1 MSGLFKFVGLS
12 AVSVA
17 VCALV
22 GVADAATG
30 RAGYSNVRATGPAS
44 VARMP
49 SMPTLPI
56 NSVGNISTDVP
67 TGGTNVVPEPP
78 VEPECPDGG
87 VKNSAYTVDMCMDD
101 VLRCINNGALPNGLN
116 NLFNEEV
123 RHAVEN
129 GMGLCISQIEKCV
142 TDVRRDCA
150 NVYRS
155 AADVWIDF
163 NSRKVQPEYYNFVL
177 RKTGLTPNQAENTC
191 RLLDKNTYGASFA
204 AVADDGTTTAEYN
217 KTVGAYNSQQGNR
230 LVKTNP
236 QGVEVNDGNTGVD
249 GSRGHYARWDAET
262 ATCLIRVAAYNKD
275 KHISNSWLFGA
286 AGNDKPAE
294 VWKAAGDTFSC
305 NKDLFGFSLMND
317 TSTVAVVGI
326 GGGTVLGAGIGAI
339 AGHGKREFDCARPK
353 HRELLMEELKDEELK
368 DGRVV
373 GILNEYIQ
381 HDVDITQKS
390 MDEKTCGEIVKLFDE
405 YYQYETEITECKDAI
420 SFRAINMEFDETNGE
435 EAAVRNTASWCLDEG
450 HETIDDCKKFLNSE
464 CEKAGSVE
472 ACERLLSSKKVKFT
486 NVSHITIIF
495 DTTNGEEAALASTAP
510 WCVGNGHRTIEAC
523 KDFLKKRCD
532 DEGDINKCMSLLL
545 EKGVVFTSDSQ
556 GTETLVDGQMCVTAS
571 NAETK
576 LVRLN
581 SVFGKDITNLMI
593 NGEKS
598 NMAKSVGIGA
608 AVGAGTGGLATA
620 ITAFVERNN
629 ISCRV
634 GDGLEQVA
642 FNKSYSIDT
651 LKDFYVKW
659 NLRVP
664 DVVAPTATITDCQSW
679 KNTCATFADL
689 EQCAAAQFNYKPAG
703 ASTTILV
710 SSVCTVSGSAC
721 IENYK
726 VAHLYRA
733 CP

>member
-30 RAGYSNVRATGPAS
+30 RAGYANVRATGPAS

-204 AVADDGTTTAEYN
+204 AVANDGTTTAEYN
-217 KTVGAYNSQQGNR
+217 KTVGAYNSQQGNM

-236 QGVEVNDGNTGVD
+236 QGVKVNDGNTGVD

-339 AGHGKREFDCARPK
+339 AGHGKREFNCNLGK
-353 HRELLMEELKDEELK
+353 HRELLMDELK
-368 DGRVV
+368 DGRAV
-373 GILNEYIQ
+373 GILNEYIEN
-381 HDVDITQKS
+381 DVDITQKS
-390 MDEKTCGEIVKLFDE
+390 MDEETCDEIVELFDK
-405 YYQYETEITECKDAI
+405 YYQYETAIAECKDAEYRYLSELI
-420 SFRAINMEFDETNGE
+420 VDMTFDKTNGE
-435 EAAVRNTASWCLDEG
+435 EEAVKDTAPWCLENG
-450 HETIDDCKKFLNSE
+450 HTTVKACQNFLNRE
-464 CEKAGSVE
+464 CVNAGSVE
-472 ACERLLSSKKVKFT
+472 ACEDLMRKKKV
-486 NVSHITIIF
+486 
-495 DTTNGEEAALASTAP
+495 L
-510 WCVGNGHRTIEAC
+510 
-523 KDFLKKRCD
+523 
-532 DEGDINKCMSLLL
+532 
-545 EKGVVFTSDSQ
+545 FTSVLQSD
-556 GTETLVDGQMCVTAS
+556 EALVDGQDCTLKALNLDKAKGEGIYCSKGGICITAS
-571 NAETK
+571 NVETELK
-576 LVRLN
+576 RLN

-659 NLRVP
+659 NLHVP

-689 EQCAAAQFNYKPAG
+689 EQCADAKFNYKPAG
-703 ASTTILV
+703 APTTTLV
-710 SSVCTVSGSAC
+710 YSVCTVSGSAC
-721 IENYK
+721 IENYT
-726 VAHLYRA
+726 VAQSQGA

>member
-30 RAGYSNVRATGPAS
+30 RAGYANVRATGPAS

-204 AVADDGTTTAEYN
+204 AVADDGKTTAEYN
-217 KTVGAYNSQQGNR
+217 KTVGAYNSQQGNM

-236 QGVEVNDGNTGVD
+236 QGVKVNDGNTGVD

-339 AGHGKREFDCARPK
+339 AGHGKREFNCNLGK
-353 HRELLMEELKDEELK
+353 HRELLMDELK
-368 DGRVV
+368 DGRAV
-373 GILNEYIQ
+373 GILNEYIDK
-381 HDVDITQKS
+381 DVDITQKS
-390 MDEKTCGEIVKLFDE
+390 MDEETCDEIVKLFDK
-405 YYQYETEITECKDAI
+405 YYQYETAIAECKDAEYRYLSELI
-420 SFRAINMEFDETNGE
+420 VDMTFDKTNGE
-435 EAAVRNTASWCLDEG
+435 EEAVKDTAPWCLENG
-450 HETIDDCKKFLNSE
+450 HTTVKACQNFLNRE
-464 CEKAGSVE
+464 CVNAGSVE
-472 ACERLLSSKKVKFT
+472 ACEDLMRKKKV
-486 NVSHITIIF
+486 
-495 DTTNGEEAALASTAP
+495 L
-510 WCVGNGHRTIEAC
+510 
-523 KDFLKKRCD
+523 
-532 DEGDINKCMSLLL
+532 
-545 EKGVVFTSDSQ
+545 FTSVLQSD
-556 GTETLVDGQMCVTAS
+556 EALVDGQDCTLKALNLDKAKGEGIYCSKGGICITAS
-571 NAETK
+571 NVETELK
-576 LVRLN
+576 RLN

-659 NLRVP
+659 NLHVP

-689 EQCAAAQFNYKPAG
+689 EQCADAKFNYKPAG
-703 ASTTILV
+703 APTTTLV
-710 SSVCTVSGSAC
+710 YSVCTVSGSAC
-721 IENYK
+721 IENYT
-726 VAHLYRA
+726 VAQSQGA

>member
-204 AVADDGTTTAEYN
+204 AVANDGTTTAEYN
-217 KTVGAYNSQQGNR
+217 KTVGAYNSQQGNM

-236 QGVEVNDGNTGVD
+236 QGVKVNDGNPGVD

-339 AGHGKREFDCARPK
+339 AGHGKREFNCNLGK
-353 HRELLMEELKDEELK
+353 HRELLMDELK
-368 DGRVV
+368 DGRAV
-373 GILNEYIQ
+373 GILNEYIEK
-381 HDVDITQKS
+381 DVDISKKS
-390 MDEKTCGEIVKLFDE
+390 MEEETCDEIVELFDK
-405 YYQYETEITECKDAI
+405 YYQYETAIAECKDAEYLYSSSI
-420 SFRAINMEFDETNGE
+420 TVNMTFDETKGE
-435 EAAVRNTASWCLDEG
+435 EAAVRNTASWCLEG
-450 HETIDDCKKFLNSE
+450 GHTTVSACKNFLNRE
-464 CEKAGSVE
+464 CVNAGSVE
-472 ACERLLSSKKVKFT
+472 ACE
-486 NVSHITIIF
+486 
-495 DTTNGEEAALASTAP
+495 A
-510 WCVGNGHRTIEAC
+510 
-523 KDFLKKRCD
+523 
-532 DEGDINKCMSLLL
+532 LLL
-545 EKGVVFTSDSQ
+545 RKGVVFTSVSQ
-556 GTETLVDGQMCVTAS
+556 GAKTLVDGQDCTLKALNLDKANGEGIYCSKGGICITAS
-571 NAETK
+571 NVETELK
-576 LVRLN
+576 RLN

-689 EQCAAAQFNYKPAG
+689 EQCADAKFNYKPAG
-703 ASTTILV
+703 ASTTTLV

-721 IENYK
+721 IENYP
-726 VAHLYRA
+726 VAHFYHA

>member
-204 AVADDGTTTAEYN
+204 AVADDGTTTAEYK

-339 AGHGKREFDCARPK
+339 AGHGKREFNCNLGK
-353 HRELLMEELKDEELK
+353 HRELLMDELK
-368 DGRVV
+368 DGRAV
-373 GILNEYIQ
+373 GILNEYIEN
-381 HDVDITQKS
+381 DVDISKKS
-390 MDEKTCGEIVKLFDE
+390 MDEETCDEIVELFDK
-405 YYQYETEITECKDAI
+405 YYQYETAIAECKDAEYEYKSSI
-420 SFRAINMEFDETNGE
+420 TVKLSFDTTSGEAAAVKAVAPWCFDEEYKTVE
-435 EAAVRNTASWCLDEG
+435 ECQNFLDRQCTLAG
-450 HETIDDCKKFLNSE
+450 DVDKCRTKLI
-464 CEKAGSVE
+464 EKQ
-472 ACERLLSSKKVKFT
+472 VKFT
-486 NVSHITIIF
+486 ELSVS
-495 DTTNGEEAALASTAP
+495 P
-510 WCVGNGHRTIEAC
+510 
-523 KDFLKKRCD
+523 KK
-532 DEGDINKCMSLLL
+532 
-545 EKGVVFTSDSQ
+545 
-556 GTETLVDGQMCVTAS
+556 LVDGQDCTLKALNLDKKDGLGIYCSKGGICITAS
-571 NAETK
+571 NVETELK
-576 LVRLN
+576 RLN

-664 DVVAPTATITDCQSW
+664 DIVAPTATITDCQSW

-721 IENYK
+721 IENYP
-726 VAHLYRA
+726 VAVSQGA

>member
-204 AVADDGTTTAEYN
+204 AVANDGKTTAEYN
-217 KTVGAYNSQQGNR
+217 KTVGAYNSQQGNM

-236 QGVEVNDGNTGVD
+236 QGVKVNDGNTGVD

-286 AGNDKPAE
+286 AGDDKPAE

-339 AGHGKREFDCARPK
+339 AGHGKREFNCNLGK
-353 HRELLMEELKDEELK
+353 HRELLMDELK
-368 DGRVV
+368 DGRAV
-373 GILNEYIQ
+373 GILNEYIEK
-381 HDVDITQKS
+381 DVDITQKS
-390 MDEKTCGEIVKLFDE
+390 MDEKTCDEIVELFDK
-405 YYQYETEITECKDAI
+405 YYQYETAIAECKDAEYEYKSKFTVELNFVI
-420 SFRAINMEFDETNGE
+420 TADD
-435 EAAVRNTASWCLDEG
+435 EAAAV
-450 HETIDDCKKFLNSE
+450 
-464 CEKAGSVE
+464 KAV
-472 ACERLLSSKKVKFT
+472 
-486 NVSHITIIF
+486 
-495 DTTNGEEAALASTAP
+495 AP
-510 WCVGNGHRTIEAC
+510 WCFNEGYKTVDECRN
-523 KDFLKKRCD
+523 FLNLQCTLEDDVDKCRKKL
-532 DEGDINKCMSLLL
+532 K
-545 EKGVVFTSDSQ
+545 EKGVNFTEISVSPKK
-556 GTETLVDGQMCVTAS
+556 LVDGQDCTLKALNLDKKNGLGIYCSTGGICITAS
-571 NAETK
+571 NVETELK
-576 LVRLN
+576 RLN

-664 DVVAPTATITDCQSW
+664 DIVAPTATITDCQSW

-703 ASTTILV
+703 ALTMTLV
-710 SSVCTVSGSAC
+710 FSACKVSGSAC
-721 IENYK
+721 IENYR
-726 VAHLYRA
+726 VAHFYHA

>member
-30 RAGYSNVRATGPAS
+30 RAGYANVRATGPAS

-204 AVADDGTTTAEYN
+204 AVADDGKTTAEYN
-217 KTVGAYNSQQGNR
+217 KTVGAYNSQQGNMLR
-230 LVKTNP
+230 KTNP
-236 QGVEVNDGNTGVD
+236 QGVKVNDNKLGVD

-275 KHISNSWLFGA
+275 KHISNSWLFGT
-286 AGNDKPAE
+286 AGDDKPAE

-339 AGHGKREFDCARPK
+339 AGHGKREFNCNLGK
-353 HRELLMEELKDEELK
+353 HRELLMDELK
-368 DGRVV
+368 DGRAV
-373 GILNEYIQ
+373 GILNEYIEN
-381 HDVDITQKS
+381 DVDISKKS
-390 MDEKTCGEIVKLFDE
+390 MDEKTCDEIVKLFDK
-405 YYQYETEITECKDAI
+405 YYQYETAIAECKDAEYEYKSKFTVELNFVI
-420 SFRAINMEFDETNGE
+420 TADD
-435 EAAVRNTASWCLDEG
+435 EAAAV
-450 HETIDDCKKFLNSE
+450 
-464 CEKAGSVE
+464 KAV
-472 ACERLLSSKKVKFT
+472 
-486 NVSHITIIF
+486 
-495 DTTNGEEAALASTAP
+495 AP
-510 WCVGNGHRTIEAC
+510 WCFNEGYKTVDECRN
-523 KDFLKKRCD
+523 FLNLQCTLEDDVDKCRKKL
-532 DEGDINKCMSLLL
+532 K
-545 EKGVVFTSDSQ
+545 EKGVNFTEISVSPKK
-556 GTETLVDGQMCVTAS
+556 LVDGQDCTLKALNLDKANGLGIYCSTGGICITAS
-571 NAETK
+571 NVETELK
-576 LVRLN
+576 RLN

-664 DVVAPTATITDCQSW
+664 DIVAPTATITDCQSW

-703 ASTTILV
+703 ALTTTLV
-710 SSVCTVSGSAC
+710 FSACKVSGSAC
-721 IENYK
+721 IENYR
-726 VAHLYRA
+726 VAHFYHA

>member
-204 AVADDGTTTAEYN
+204 AVADDGKTTAEYN
-217 KTVGAYNSQQGNR
+217 KTVGAYNSQQENTLR
-230 LVKTNP
+230 KTNP
-236 QGVEVNDGNTGVD
+236 QGVKVNDGNTGVD

-286 AGNDKPAE
+286 AGDDKPAE

-339 AGHGKREFDCARPK
+339 AGHGKREFNCNLGK
-353 HRELLMEELKDEELK
+353 HRELLMDELK
-368 DGRVV
+368 DGRAV
-373 GILNEYIQ
+373 GILNEYIEK
-381 HDVDITQKS
+381 DVDITQKS
-390 MDEKTCGEIVKLFDE
+390 MKEETCDEIVELFDK
-405 YYQYETEITECKDAI
+405 YYQYETAIAECKDAEYEYKSKFTVEL
-420 SFRAINMEFDETNGE
+420 SFVITAGD
-435 EAAVRNTASWCLDEG
+435 EAAAV
-450 HETIDDCKKFLNSE
+450 
-464 CEKAGSVE
+464 KAV
-472 ACERLLSSKKVKFT
+472 
-486 NVSHITIIF
+486 
-495 DTTNGEEAALASTAP
+495 AP
-510 WCVGNGHRTIEAC
+510 WCFDEDYKTVDECQN
-523 KDFLKKRCD
+523 FLDLQCTLAGDVDKCRKKL
-532 DEGDINKCMSLLL
+532 K
-545 EKGVVFTSDSQ
+545 EKGVNFTEISVSPKK
-556 GTETLVDGQMCVTAS
+556 LVDGQDCTLKALNLDKKNGEGIYCSTGGICITAS
-571 NAETK
+571 NVETELK
-576 LVRLN
+576 RLN

-634 GDGLEQVA
+634 GDDLEQVA

-703 ASTTILV
+703 ALMTTLV
-710 SSVCTVSGSAC
+710 YSACMVSGSAC
-721 IENYK
+721 IENYR
-726 VAHLYRA
+726 VAQSQGA

>member
-56 NSVGNISTDVP
+56 NSVGNISTNVP
-67 TGGTNVVPEPP
+67 TDGTNVVPEPP

-204 AVADDGTTTAEYN
+204 AVANDGTTTAEYN
-217 KTVGAYNSQQGNR
+217 KTVVAYNSQQGNM

-236 QGVEVNDGNTGVD
+236 QGVEVNDGNPGVD

-275 KHISNSWLFGA
+275 KHISNSWLFGV

-339 AGHGKREFDCARPK
+339 AGHGKREFNCNLGK
-353 HRELLMEELKDEELK
+353 HRELLMDELK
-368 DGRVV
+368 DGRAV
-373 GILNEYIQ
+373 GILNEYIDK
-381 HDVDITQKS
+381 DVDISKKS
-390 MDEKTCGEIVKLFDE
+390 MEEETCDEIVELFDK
-405 YYQYETEITECKDAI
+405 YYQYETAIAECKDAEYLYSSSI
-420 SFRAINMEFDETNGE
+420 TVNMTFDETKGE
-435 EAAVRNTASWCLDEG
+435 EAAVRNTASWCLEG
-450 HETIDDCKKFLNSE
+450 GHTTVSACKNFLNRE
-464 CEKAGSVE
+464 CVNAGSVE
-472 ACERLLSSKKVKFT
+472 ACE
-486 NVSHITIIF
+486 
-495 DTTNGEEAALASTAP
+495 A
-510 WCVGNGHRTIEAC
+510 
-523 KDFLKKRCD
+523 
-532 DEGDINKCMSLLL
+532 LLL
-545 EKGVVFTSDSQ
+545 RKGVVFTSVSQ
-556 GTETLVDGQMCVTAS
+556 GAKTLVDGQDCTLKALNLDKANGEGIYCSKGGICITAS
-571 NAETK
+571 NVETELK
-576 LVRLN
+576 RLN

>member
-217 KTVGAYNSQQGNR
+217 KTVGAYNSQQGNM

-236 QGVEVNDGNTGVD
+236 QGVKVNDGNTGVD

-339 AGHGKREFDCARPK
+339 AGHGKREFNCNLGK
-353 HRELLMEELKDEELK
+353 HRELLMDELK
-368 DGRVV
+368 DGRAV
-373 GILNEYIQ
+373 GILNEYIDK
-381 HDVDITQKS
+381 DVDISKKS
-390 MDEKTCGEIVKLFDE
+390 MEEETCDEIVELFDK
-405 YYQYETEITECKDAI
+405 YYQYETAIAECKDAEYLYSSSI
-420 SFRAINMEFDETNGE
+420 TVNMTFDETNGE
-435 EAAVRNTASWCLDEG
+435 EAAVRNTASWCLENG
-450 HETIDDCKKFLNSE
+450 HKTVSACKNFLNRE
-464 CEKAGSVE
+464 CVNAGSVE
-472 ACERLLSSKKVKFT
+472 ACE
-486 NVSHITIIF
+486 
-495 DTTNGEEAALASTAP
+495 A
-510 WCVGNGHRTIEAC
+510 
-523 KDFLKKRCD
+523 
-532 DEGDINKCMSLLL
+532 LLL
-545 EKGVVFTSDSQ
+545 KKGVVFTSVSQ
-556 GTETLVDGQMCVTAS
+556 GAKTLVDGQDCTLKALNLDKKEGLGIYCSKGGICITAS
-571 NAETK
+571 NVETELK
-576 LVRLN
+576 RLN

-689 EQCAAAQFNYKPAG
+689 EQCATAQFNYKPAG
-703 ASTTILV
+703 ASTTTLV
-710 SSVCTVSGSAC
+710 YSVCTVSGSAC
-721 IENYK
+721 IENYP
-726 VAHLYRA
+726 VAQSQGA

>member
-30 RAGYSNVRATGPAS
+30 RAGYANVRAAGPAS

-56 NSVGNISTDVP
+56 NSVGNISTNVP
-67 TGGTNVVPEPP
+67 TGGTNVVPDQPDVPDNPDEPEPP
-78 VEPECPDGG
+78 IEPECPDGG

-191 RLLDKNTYGASFA
+191 RLLDKNTYGSSFT
-204 AVADDGTTTAEYN
+204 AVANDGKTTAEYN
-217 KTVGAYNSQQGNR
+217 KTVGAYNSQQGNM

-236 QGVEVNDGNTGVD
+236 QGVKVNDGNPGVD

-353 HRELLMEELKDEELK
+353 HRELLMEELKD
-368 DGRVV
+368 GRAV
-373 GILNEYIQ
+373 GILNEYILD
-381 HDVDITQKS
+381 DVDITQKT
-390 MDEKTCGEIVKLFDE
+390 MDEGTCGEIVELFDK
-405 YYQYETEITECKDAI
+405 YYQYETAIAECKDAEYLYSSSI
-420 SFRAINMEFDETNGE
+420 TINMTFDKTNGA
-435 EAAVRNTASWCLDEG
+435 EAAVRGTAPWCLENG
-450 HETIDDCKKFLNSE
+450 HTTVSACKNFLNRE
-464 CEKAGSVE
+464 CVNAGSVE
-472 ACERLLSSKKVKFT
+472 ACEALLRER
-486 NVSHITIIF
+486 
-495 DTTNGEEAALASTAP
+495 D
-510 WCVGNGHRTIEAC
+510 
-523 KDFLKKRCD
+523 
-532 DEGDINKCMSLLL
+532 
-545 EKGVVFTSDSQ
+545 VVFTSVSQ
-556 GTETLVDGQMCVTAS
+556 GAETLVDGQNCTLKALNLDKANGQGIYCSQSGKCITAS
-571 NAETK
+571 NVETE

-581 SVFGKDITNLMI
+581 SVFGKDITNLML

-598 NMAKSVGIGA
+598 NMAKSIGIGA

-642 FNKSYSIDT
+642 FNKSHSIDT

-689 EQCAAAQFNYKPAG
+689 EQCADAQFNYKPAG
-703 ASTTILV
+703 APTTTLV
-710 SSVCTVSGSAC
+710 RSVCTVSGSAC
-721 IENYK
+721 IENYP
-726 VAHLYRA
+726 VAKSHGA
-733 CP
+733 CK

>member
-204 AVADDGTTTAEYN
+204 AVANDGTTTAEYN
-217 KTVGAYNSQQGNR
+217 KTVGAYNSQQGNM

-236 QGVEVNDGNTGVD
+236 QGVKVNDGNPGVD

-339 AGHGKREFDCARPK
+339 AGHGKREFNCNLGK
-353 HRELLMEELKDEELK
+353 HRELLMDELK
-368 DGRVV
+368 DGRAV
-373 GILNEYIQ
+373 GILNEYIEN
-381 HDVDITQKS
+381 DVDISKKS
-390 MDEKTCGEIVKLFDE
+390 MDEGTCDEIVELFDK
-405 YYQYETEITECKDAI
+405 YYQYETAIAECKDAEYLYSSSI
-420 SFRAINMEFDETNGE
+420 TINMAFDEKNGE
-435 EAAVRNTASWCLDEG
+435 EAAVRNTASWCLENG
-450 HETIDDCKKFLNSE
+450 HKTVSACKNFLNRE
-464 CEKAGSVE
+464 CVNAGSVE
-472 ACERLLSSKKVKFT
+472 ACEALL
-486 NVSHITIIF
+486 
-495 DTTNGEEAALASTAP
+495 
-510 WCVGNGHRTIEAC
+510 
-523 KDFLKKRCD
+523 LKK
-532 DEGDINKCMSLLL
+532 
-545 EKGVVFTSDSQ
+545 GVAFTSVSQ
-556 GTETLVDGQMCVTAS
+556 GAKTLVDGQDCTLKALNLDKKDGDGIYCSTGGICITAS
-571 NAETK
+571 NVETELK
-576 LVRLN
+576 RLN

-664 DVVAPTATITDCQSW
+664 DIVAPTATITDCQSW

-689 EQCAAAQFNYKPAG
+689 EQCADAQFNYKPAG
-703 ASTTILV
+703 ASTTMLV

-721 IENYK
+721 IENYR

>member
-30 RAGYSNVRATGPAS
+30 RAGYANVRATGPAS

-204 AVADDGTTTAEYN
+204 AVADDGKTTAEYD

-236 QGVEVNDGNTGVD
+236 QGVKVNDNKLGVD

-286 AGNDKPAE
+286 AGDDKPAE

-339 AGHGKREFDCARPK
+339 AGHGKREFNCNLGK
-353 HRELLMEELKDEELK
+353 HRELLMDELK
-368 DGRVV
+368 DGRAV
-373 GILNEYIQ
+373 GILNEYIEE
-381 HDVDITQKS
+381 DVDITQKS
-390 MDEKTCGEIVKLFDE
+390 MDEETCDEIVELFDK
-405 YYQYETEITECKDAI
+405 YYQYETAIAECKDAEYLYSSSI
-420 SFRAINMEFDETNGE
+420 TINMTFDETKGE
-435 EAAVRNTASWCLDEG
+435 EAAVKNTASWCLESG
-450 HETIDDCKKFLNSE
+450 HKTVSACKNFLNRE
-464 CEKAGSVE
+464 CVNAGSVE
-472 ACERLLSSKKVKFT
+472 ACE
-486 NVSHITIIF
+486 
-495 DTTNGEEAALASTAP
+495 A
-510 WCVGNGHRTIEAC
+510 
-523 KDFLKKRCD
+523 
-532 DEGDINKCMSLLL
+532 LLL
-545 EKGVVFTSDSQ
+545 RKGVAFTSVSQ
-556 GTETLVDGQMCVTAS
+556 GAKTLVDGQDCTLKALNLDKKNGLGIYCSTGGICITAS
-571 NAETK
+571 NVETELK
-576 LVRLN
+576 RLN

-689 EQCAAAQFNYKPAG
+689 EQCATAQFNYKPAG
-703 ASTTILV
+703 ASTTALV
-710 SSVCTVSGSAC
+710 YSACKVSGSAC
-721 IENYK
+721 IENYR
-726 VAHLYRA
+726 VAHFYHA

>member
-129 GMGLCISQIEKCV
+129 GMGLCISQVEKCV

-204 AVADDGTTTAEYN
+204 AVANDGTTTAEYN
-217 KTVGAYNSQQGNR
+217 KTVGAYNSQQGNM

-236 QGVEVNDGNTGVD
+236 QGVKVNDGNTGVD

-286 AGNDKPAE
+286 AGDDKPAE

-339 AGHGKREFDCARPK
+339 AGHGKREFNCNLGK
-353 HRELLMEELKDEELK
+353 HRELLMDELK
-368 DGRVV
+368 DGRAV
-373 GILNEYIQ
+373 GILNEYIEN
-381 HDVDITQKS
+381 DVDISKKS
-390 MDEKTCGEIVKLFDE
+390 MDEETCDEIVELFDK
-405 YYQYETEITECKDAI
+405 YYQYETAIAECKDA
-420 SFRAINMEFDETNGE
+420 EYEY
-435 EAAVRNTASWCLDEG
+435 
-450 HETIDDCKKFLNSE
+450 NSE
-464 CEKAGSVE
+464 FTVGLSFVIIADDEATAVKTVAPWCFNENYKTAEECQNFLDLQCTLAGDVDKCREKVLE
-472 ACERLLSSKKVKFT
+472 KHVKFT
-486 NVSHITIIF
+486 ELSVS
-495 DTTNGEEAALASTAP
+495 P
-510 WCVGNGHRTIEAC
+510 
-523 KDFLKKRCD
+523 KK
-532 DEGDINKCMSLLL
+532 
-545 EKGVVFTSDSQ
+545 
-556 GTETLVDGQMCVTAS
+556 LVDGQDCTLKALNLDKKDGLGIYCSKGGICITAS
-571 NAETK
+571 NVETELK
-576 LVRLN
+576 RLN

-664 DVVAPTATITDCQSW
+664 DIVAPTATITDCQSW

-689 EQCAAAQFNYKPAG
+689 EQCDAAQFNYKPAG
-703 ASTTILV
+703 APTTMLV
-710 SSVCTVSGSAC
+710 SSACKVSGSAC
-721 IENYK
+721 IENYP
-726 VAHLYRA
+726 VAHFYRA

>member
-30 RAGYSNVRATGPAS
+30 RAGYANVRATGPAS

-204 AVADDGTTTAEYN
+204 AVANDGTTTAEYN
-217 KTVGAYNSQQGNR
+217 KTVGAYNSQQGNM

-236 QGVEVNDGNTGVD
+236 QGVKVNDGNTGVD

-339 AGHGKREFDCARPK
+339 AGHGKREFNCNLGK
-353 HRELLMEELKDEELK
+353 HRELLMDELK
-368 DGRVV
+368 DGRAV
-373 GILNEYIQ
+373 GILNEYIDK
-381 HDVDITQKS
+381 DVDITQKS
-390 MDEKTCGEIVKLFDE
+390 MDEETCDEIVELFDK
-405 YYQYETEITECKDAI
+405 YYQYETAIAECKDAEYRYLSELI
-420 SFRAINMEFDETNGE
+420 VDMTFDKTNGE
-435 EAAVRNTASWCLDEG
+435 EEAVKDTAPWCLENG
-450 HETIDDCKKFLNSE
+450 HTTVKACQNFLNRE
-464 CEKAGSVE
+464 CVNAGSVE
-472 ACERLLSSKKVKFT
+472 ACEDLMRKKKV
-486 NVSHITIIF
+486 
-495 DTTNGEEAALASTAP
+495 L
-510 WCVGNGHRTIEAC
+510 
-523 KDFLKKRCD
+523 
-532 DEGDINKCMSLLL
+532 
-545 EKGVVFTSDSQ
+545 FTSVLQSD
-556 GTETLVDGQMCVTAS
+556 EALVDGQDCTLKALNLDKKNGLGIYCSTGGICITAS
-571 NAETK
+571 NVETELK
-576 LVRLN
+576 RLN

-689 EQCAAAQFNYKPAG
+689 EQCAVAQFNYKPAG
-703 ASTTILV
+703 ASTTTLV
-710 SSVCTVSGSAC
+710 YSVCMVSGSAC
-721 IENYK
+721 IENYT
-726 VAHLYRA
+726 VAQSQGA

>member
-30 RAGYSNVRATGPAS
+30 RAGYANVRAAGSAS

-56 NSVGNISTDVP
+56 NSVGNISTNVP
-67 TGGTNVVPEPP
+67 TGGTNIVPDQPDVPDNPDEPEPP

-191 RLLDKNTYGASFA
+191 RLLDKNTYGSSFT
-204 AVADDGTTTAEYN
+204 AVANDGKTTAEYN
-217 KTVGAYNSQQGNR
+217 KTVGAYNSQQGNM

-236 QGVEVNDGNTGVD
+236 QGVKVNDGNPGVD

-353 HRELLMEELKDEELK
+353 HRELLMEELKD
-368 DGRVV
+368 GRAV
-373 GILNEYIQ
+373 GILNEYILD
-381 HDVDITQKS
+381 DVDITQKT
-390 MDEKTCGEIVKLFDE
+390 MDEGTCGEIVELFDK
-405 YYQYETEITECKDAI
+405 YYQYETAIAECKDAEYLYSSSI
-420 SFRAINMEFDETNGE
+420 TINMTFDKTNGE
-435 EAAVRNTASWCLDEG
+435 EAAVRDTAPWCLENG
-450 HETIDDCKKFLNSE
+450 HTTVSACKNFLNRE
-464 CEKAGSVE
+464 CVNAGSVE
-472 ACERLLSSKKVKFT
+472 ACEALLRER
-486 NVSHITIIF
+486 
-495 DTTNGEEAALASTAP
+495 D
-510 WCVGNGHRTIEAC
+510 
-523 KDFLKKRCD
+523 
-532 DEGDINKCMSLLL
+532 
-545 EKGVVFTSDSQ
+545 VVFTSVSQ
-556 GTETLVDGQMCVTAS
+556 GAETLVDGQNCTLKALNLDKANGQGIYCSQSGKCITAS
-571 NAETK
+571 NVETE

-642 FNKSYSIDT
+642 FNKSHSIDT

-689 EQCAAAQFNYKPAG
+689 EQCADAQFNYKPAG
-703 ASTTILV
+703 APTTTLV
-710 SSVCTVSGSAC
+710 RSVCTVSGSAC
-721 IENYK
+721 IENYP
-726 VAHLYRA
+726 VAKSHGA
-733 CP
+733 CE

>member
-204 AVADDGTTTAEYN
+204 AVANDGTTTAEYN
-217 KTVGAYNSQQGNR
+217 KTVGAYNSQQGNM

-236 QGVEVNDGNTGVD
+236 QGVKVNDGNTGVD

-339 AGHGKREFDCARPK
+339 AGHGKREFNCNLGK
-353 HRELLMEELKDEELK
+353 HRELLMDELK
-368 DGRVV
+368 DGRAV
-373 GILNEYIQ
+373 GILNEYIEN
-381 HDVDITQKS
+381 DVDITQKS
-390 MDEKTCGEIVKLFDE
+390 MDEETCDEIVELFDK
-405 YYQYETEITECKDAI
+405 YYQYETAIAECKDAEYEYKSSI
-420 SFRAINMEFDETNGE
+420 TVKLSFVTTSD
-435 EAAVRNTASWCLDEG
+435 EAAAVKAVAPWCYDKGYKTVEECQNFLDLQCTLAG
-450 HETIDDCKKFLNSE
+450 DVDKCR
-464 CEKAGSVE
+464 EK
-472 ACERLLSSKKVKFT
+472 LLEKHVKFT
-486 NVSHITIIF
+486 ELSVS
-495 DTTNGEEAALASTAP
+495 P
-510 WCVGNGHRTIEAC
+510 
-523 KDFLKKRCD
+523 KK
-532 DEGDINKCMSLLL
+532 
-545 EKGVVFTSDSQ
+545 
-556 GTETLVDGQMCVTAS
+556 LVDGQDCTLKALNLDKENGYGIYCSTGGKCITAS
-571 NAETK
+571 NVETELK
-576 LVRLN
+576 RLN

-664 DVVAPTATITDCQSW
+664 DIVAPTATITDCQSW

-703 ASTTILV
+703 ALMTILV
-710 SSVCTVSGSAC
+710 SKVCMVSGSAC
-721 IENYK
+721 IENYR
-726 VAHLYRA
+726 VAQSQGA

>member
-204 AVADDGTTTAEYN
+204 AVADDGKTTAEYN
-217 KTVGAYNSQQGNR
+217 KTVGAYNSQQGNT

-339 AGHGKREFDCARPK
+339 AGHGKREFNCNLGK
-353 HRELLMEELKDEELK
+353 HRELLMDELK
-368 DGRVV
+368 DGRAV
-373 GILNEYIQ
+373 GILNEYIEN
-381 HDVDITQKS
+381 DVDITQKS
-390 MDEKTCGEIVKLFDE
+390 MDEETCDEIVELFDK
-405 YYQYETEITECKDAI
+405 YYQYETAIAECKDAEYEYKSSI
-420 SFRAINMEFDETNGE
+420 TVKLSFVTTSD
-435 EAAVRNTASWCLDEG
+435 EAAAV
-450 HETIDDCKKFLNSE
+450 
-464 CEKAGSVE
+464 KAV
-472 ACERLLSSKKVKFT
+472 
-486 NVSHITIIF
+486 
-495 DTTNGEEAALASTAP
+495 AP
-510 WCVGNGHRTIEAC
+510 WCY
-523 KDFLKKRCD
+523 
-532 DEGDINKCMSLLL
+532 DEGYKTVDECQNFLDLQCTLAGDVDKCREKLRK
-545 EKGVVFTSDSQ
+545 KGVNFTEISVSPKK
-556 GTETLVDGQMCVTAS
+556 LVDGQDCTLKALNLDKANGEGIYCSKGGICITAS
-571 NAETK
+571 NVETELK
-576 LVRLN
+576 RLN

-689 EQCAAAQFNYKPAG
+689 EQCADAKFNYKPAG
-703 ASTTILV
+703 APTTILV
-710 SSVCTVSGSAC
+710 SSACKVSGSAC

>member
-30 RAGYSNVRATGPAS
+30 RAGYANVRATGPAS

-204 AVADDGTTTAEYN
+204 AVADDGKTTAEYN
-217 KTVGAYNSQQGNR
+217 KTVGAYNSQQENTLR
-230 LVKTNP
+230 KTNP
-236 QGVEVNDGNTGVD
+236 QGVKVNDGNTGVD

-339 AGHGKREFDCARPK
+339 AGHGKREFNCNLGK
-353 HRELLMEELKDEELK
+353 HRELLMDELK
-368 DGRVV
+368 DGRAV
-373 GILNEYIQ
+373 GILNEYIDK
-381 HDVDITQKS
+381 DVDITQKS
-390 MDEKTCGEIVKLFDE
+390 MDEETCDEIVELFDK
-405 YYQYETEITECKDAI
+405 YYQYETAIAECKDAEYRYLSELI
-420 SFRAINMEFDETNGE
+420 VDMTFDKTNGE
-435 EAAVRNTASWCLDEG
+435 EEAVKDTAPWCLENG
-450 HETIDDCKKFLNSE
+450 HTTVKACQNFLNRE
-464 CEKAGSVE
+464 CVNAGSVE
-472 ACERLLSSKKVKFT
+472 ACEDLMRKKKV
-486 NVSHITIIF
+486 
-495 DTTNGEEAALASTAP
+495 L
-510 WCVGNGHRTIEAC
+510 
-523 KDFLKKRCD
+523 
-532 DEGDINKCMSLLL
+532 
-545 EKGVVFTSDSQ
+545 FTSVLQSD
-556 GTETLVDGQMCVTAS
+556 EALVDGQDCTLKALNLDKAKGEGIYCSKGGICITAS
-571 NAETK
+571 NVETELK
-576 LVRLN
+576 RLN

-659 NLRVP
+659 NLHVP

-703 ASTTILV
+703 ASTTMLV
-710 SSVCTVSGSAC
+710 SQVCTVSGSAC
-721 IENYK
+721 IENYR
-726 VAHLYRA
+726 VAQSQGA

>member
-12 AVSVA
+12 AMSVA

-30 RAGYSNVRATGPAS
+30 RAGYANVRATGPAS

-204 AVADDGTTTAEYN
+204 AVADDGTTTAEYK

-339 AGHGKREFDCARPK
+339 AGHGKREFNCNLGK
-353 HRELLMEELKDEELK
+353 HRELLMDELK
-368 DGRVV
+368 DGRAV
-373 GILNEYIQ
+373 GILNEYIEN
-381 HDVDITQKS
+381 DVDITQKS
-390 MDEKTCGEIVKLFDE
+390 MDEETCDEIVELFDK
-405 YYQYETEITECKDAI
+405 YYQYETAIAECKDAEYLYSSSI
-420 SFRAINMEFDETNGE
+420 TVNMTFDETKGE
-435 EAAVRNTASWCLDEG
+435 EAAVRNTASWCLEG
-450 HETIDDCKKFLNSE
+450 GHTTVSACKNFLNRE
-464 CEKAGSVE
+464 CVNAGSVE
-472 ACERLLSSKKVKFT
+472 ACE
-486 NVSHITIIF
+486 
-495 DTTNGEEAALASTAP
+495 A
-510 WCVGNGHRTIEAC
+510 
-523 KDFLKKRCD
+523 
-532 DEGDINKCMSLLL
+532 LLL
-545 EKGVVFTSDSQ
+545 RKGVVFTSVSQ
-556 GTETLVDGQMCVTAS
+556 GAKTLVDGQDCTLKALNLDKANGEGIYCSKGGICITAS
-571 NAETK
+571 NVETELK
-576 LVRLN
+576 RLN

>member
-30 RAGYSNVRATGPAS
+30 RAGYANVRATGPAS

-204 AVADDGTTTAEYN
+204 AVANDGTTTAEYN
-217 KTVGAYNSQQGNR
+217 KTVGAYNSQQGNM

-236 QGVEVNDGNTGVD
+236 QGVKVNDGNTGVD

-339 AGHGKREFDCARPK
+339 AGHGKREFNCNLGK
-353 HRELLMEELKDEELK
+353 HRELLMDELK
-368 DGRVV
+368 DGRAV
-373 GILNEYIQ
+373 GILNEYIDK
-381 HDVDITQKS
+381 DVDITQKS
-390 MDEKTCGEIVKLFDE
+390 MDEETCDEIVELFDK
-405 YYQYETEITECKDAI
+405 YYQYETAIAECKDAEYRYLSELI
-420 SFRAINMEFDETNGE
+420 VDMTFDKTNGE
-435 EAAVRNTASWCLDEG
+435 EEAVKDTAPWCLENG
-450 HETIDDCKKFLNSE
+450 HTTVKACQNFLNRE
-464 CEKAGSVE
+464 CVNAGSVE
-472 ACERLLSSKKVKFT
+472 ACEDLMRKKKV
-486 NVSHITIIF
+486 
-495 DTTNGEEAALASTAP
+495 L
-510 WCVGNGHRTIEAC
+510 
-523 KDFLKKRCD
+523 
-532 DEGDINKCMSLLL
+532 
-545 EKGVVFTSDSQ
+545 FTSVLQSD
-556 GTETLVDGQMCVTAS
+556 EALVDGQDCTLKALNLDKAKGEGIYCSKGGICITAS
-571 NAETK
+571 NVETELK
-576 LVRLN
+576 RLN

-659 NLRVP
+659 NLHVP

-689 EQCAAAQFNYKPAG
+689 EQCADAKFNYKPAG
-703 ASTTILV
+703 APTTTLV
-710 SSVCTVSGSAC
+710 YSVCTVSGSAC
-721 IENYK
+721 IENYT
-726 VAHLYRA
+726 VAQSQGA

>member
-204 AVADDGTTTAEYN
+204 AVANDGTTTAEYN
-217 KTVGAYNSQQGNR
+217 KTVGAYNSQQGNM

-236 QGVEVNDGNTGVD
+236 QGVKVNDGNTGVD

-286 AGNDKPAE
+286 AGDDKPAE

-339 AGHGKREFDCARPK
+339 AGHGKREFNCNLGK
-353 HRELLMEELKDEELK
+353 HRELLMDELK
-368 DGRVV
+368 DGRAV
-373 GILNEYIQ
+373 GILNEYIEK
-381 HDVDITQKS
+381 DVDITQKS
-390 MDEKTCGEIVKLFDE
+390 MDEKTCDEIVKLFDK
-405 YYQYETEITECKDAI
+405 YYQYETAIAECKDAEYEYKSSI
-420 SFRAINMEFDETNGE
+420 TVKLSFDTTSG
-435 EAAVRNTASWCLDEG
+435 EAAAVQAVAPWCFNEDYKTVEECQNFLDLQCTLAG
-450 HETIDDCKKFLNSE
+450 DVDKCR
-464 CEKAGSVE
+464 EK
-472 ACERLLSSKKVKFT
+472 LLEKHVKFT
-486 NVSHITIIF
+486 ELSVS
-495 DTTNGEEAALASTAP
+495 P
-510 WCVGNGHRTIEAC
+510 
-523 KDFLKKRCD
+523 KK
-532 DEGDINKCMSLLL
+532 
-545 EKGVVFTSDSQ
+545 
-556 GTETLVDGQMCVTAS
+556 LVDGQDCTLKALNLDKENGEGIYCSKGGICITAS
-571 NAETK
+571 NVETELK
-576 LVRLN
+576 RLN

-689 EQCAAAQFNYKPAG
+689 EQCAVAQFNYKPAG
-703 ASTTILV
+703 ALTTTLV
-710 SSVCTVSGSAC
+710 FSACMVSGSAC
-721 IENYK
+721 IENYR
-726 VAHLYRA
+726 VAQSQGA

>member
-204 AVADDGTTTAEYN
+204 AVADDGKTTAEYN
-217 KTVGAYNSQQGNR
+217 KTVGAYNSQQGNS

-339 AGHGKREFDCARPK
+339 AGHGKREFNCNLGK
-353 HRELLMEELKDEELK
+353 HRELLMDELK
-368 DGRVV
+368 DGRAV
-373 GILNEYIQ
+373 GILNEYIEK
-381 HDVDITQKS
+381 DVDITQKS
-390 MDEKTCGEIVKLFDE
+390 MDEETCDEIVELFDK
-405 YYQYETEITECKDAI
+405 YYQYETAIAECKDAEYEYK
-420 SFRAINMEFDETNGE
+420 S
-435 EAAVRNTASWCLDEG
+435 
-450 HETIDDCKKFLNSE
+450 
-464 CEKAGSVE
+464 
-472 ACERLLSSKKVKFT
+472 KFT
-486 NVSHITIIF
+486 VELSFVITA
-495 DTTNGEEAALASTAP
+495 DDEATAVKAVAP
-510 WCVGNGHRTIEAC
+510 WCFNENYKTVDECQN
-523 KDFLKKRCD
+523 FLDLQCTLA
-532 DEGDINKCMSLLL
+532 GDVDKCREKLRK
-545 EKGVVFTSDSQ
+545 KGVNFTEISVSPKK
-556 GTETLVDGQMCVTAS
+556 LVDGQDCTLKALNLDKKNGLGIYCSTGGICITAS
-571 NAETK
+571 NVETELK
-576 LVRLN
+576 RLN

-689 EQCAAAQFNYKPAG
+689 EQCADAKFNYKPAG
-703 ASTTILV
+703 ASTTTLV
-710 SSVCTVSGSAC
+710 YSVCTVSGSAC
-721 IENYK
+721 IENYT
-726 VAHLYRA
+726 VAQSQGA